1 MIGVMIGLIIGIIG
15 GICGFIQYKKVRLIE
30 AELSCISEQIEYVMK
45 LDRNDFIKV
54 PSDNEIIKKLILNIN
69 LILLNSS
76 NKEIEIKK
84 QKNMMLQV
92 MTNISHDLRTPLTV
106 LLGYI
111 EILNEKSQKQNLPED
126 IIHIIEKLMSKIR
139 DSVRL
144 VNQFFNMMKIE
155 SGDLKIELEK
165 YDINVICKEIILEYY
180 EFLCEKGY
188 QVVLSI
194 PDYPILLNLDKN
206 AVIRIVKNLVDNA
219 IKYGYEGKYL
229 GISVTDREKEVLV
242 EIEDHGK
249 GIANDERENIFN
261 RAYTLDKQNKGSLHN
276 SGLGLSI
283 SKNLAR
289 KMNGDIKV
297 ISVPYQKTIFTWR
310 IKK

>member
-1 MIGVMIGLIIGIIG
+1 MIGLMIGIIG
-15 GICGFIQYKKVRLIE
+15 GIWGLIQYKKVRLME
-30 AELSCISEQIEYVMK
+30 AELSCISEQIEHAMK
-45 LDRNDFIKV
+45 TDRSDFIKV
-54 PSDNEIIKKLILNIN
+54 PSDNGIIKRLILNIN
-69 LILLNSS
+69 AILLNSS
-76 NKEIEIKK
+76 NKEIERKK
-84 QKNMMLQV
+84 QKDIMLQV

-111 EILNEKSQKQNLPED
+111 EILNEKSQKQNLPDD

-144 VNQFFNMMKIE
+144 VNQFFDMMKIE
-155 SGDLKIELEK
+155 SGDLKIELENC
-165 YDINVICKEIILEYY
+165 DINVICKEIILEYY

-194 PDYPILLNLDKN
+194 PQYPILLNLDKN

-229 GISVTDREKEVLV
+229 GISVIDGENEVLV

-249 GIANDERENIFN
+249 GIADNEKENIFN
-261 RAYTLDKQNKGSLHN
+261 RAYTLDKQNKGNLHS

-297 ISVPYQKTIFTWR
+297 ISVPYQKTIFIWR